1 MCGLWWRRVRDAQ
14 TSGGSTSSLAL
25 CVLNAVLVAVLW
37 SSTRKSLTAFKGVKS
52 MSVAP
57 ESIMWSYRLTWR
69 QLPLSITKLY
79 VPKLHQG

>member
-14 TSGGSTSSLAL
+14 TSWGSTSSLAL

-37 SSTRKSLTAFKGVKS
+37 SSLTAFKGVKS

-57 ESIMWSYRLTWR
+57 ESIMWS
-69 QLPLSITKLY
+69 
-79 VPKLHQG
+79 

>member
-1 MCGLWWRRVRDAQ
+1 LCGLWWRRVRDAQ

-57 ESIMWSYRLTWR
+57 ESIMWS
-69 QLPLSITKLY
+69 
-79 VPKLHQG
+79 